1 MPPFTFW
8 PCGKTSFEGVGGG
21 EGWGWVAR
29 RRLSV
34 SIQRPIC
41 GYNYHSVSC
50 YARFVVAFPSD
61 SGRHLILY
69 YDLQYLLQMFFQ
81 HIRDPVAHSFATAK
95 HHVFVKKGCWNADL
109 PLVMPLKQC
118 YRAIANNRS
127 SRFLWCSII
136 IYTLCFRLQ
145 ISSWRLT
152 CLTLSVSKAR
162 VPDFDTT
169 SCPIW

>member
-1 MPPFTFW
+1 MATVVLIYVNEKTMQSHLWLQLPLGQLLCTL
-8 PCGKTSFEGVGGG
+8 CG
-21 EGWGWVAR
+21 
-29 RRLSV
+29 RLSIRQWQAPNV
-34 SIQRPIC
+34 ILRL
-41 GYNYHSVSC
+41 
-50 YARFVVAFPSD
+50 
-61 SGRHLILY
+61 LILVANV
-69 YDLQYLLQMFFQ
+69 LLTHPRPRCAF
-81 HIRDPVAHSFATAK
+81 ICDAK

-109 PLVMPLKQC
+109 PPAMPLKQC

-145 ISSWRLT
+145 SSSWRLT
-152 CLTLSVSKAR
+152 CLTLPVSKAR